1 MENVVAILEVLVL
14 HDVEQVSRLTADGS
28 YRGFM
33 TRREPR
39 CQSSTLGIEAGVRT
53 RGNTA
58 LMLVMERNMCQGAHL
73 LAKKQREDSES
84 FKYRKNKV
92 FYVIFSVLMYFL
104 WDIST
109 WDAFLARDS
118 GSPSLSFWPC
128 YVLKIREFAAFSGML
143 MYVSSPAITLS
154 AFAKACTPN

>member
-1 MENVVAILEVLVL
+1 
-14 HDVEQVSRLTADGS
+14 
-28 YRGFM
+28 
-33 TRREPR
+33 
-39 CQSSTLGIEAGVRT
+39 
-53 RGNTA
+53 
-58 LMLVMERNMCQGAHL
+58 MCQGAHL
-73 LAKKQREDSES
+73 LGEKHREDSES

-104 WDIST
+104 WEIST

-128 YVLKIREFAAFSGML
+128 YVLKIREFGAFSGML
-143 MYVSSPAITLS
+143 LYVSSPAITLS